1 MSAQPDI
8 EPSAALEA
16 FRRDTRAWLEANCPA
31 EMLHPVVDDA
41 DVCWGGRQ
49 GKFKNEAQKVWL
61 DKMAARGW
69 TVPEWPTEYGGGGL
83 SKDEARVLR
92 EEMAALG
99 CRPPLTSF
107 GISML
112 GPALLKY
119 GNEAQKREHIPKI
132 ARGEIRWCQGYSEP
146 GAGSDLASLKTRA
159 DDKGDHFLVNGSK
172 IWTSYGD
179 KADWIFC
186 LVRTDFNVKKQEG
199 ISFLLF
205 DMASPGIS
213 TRPIR
218 LISGYSPFTQ
228 TFFDNVQV
236 PKANLV
242 GELNK
247 GWTIAKY
254 LLTHE
259 RNMIGGMG
267 LGLRVGGGLSVGQ
280 LAVKHIGLA
289 AGRLAEGALRTE
301 IARFEMDAQ
310 AFALTM
316 SRVQAEAK
324 AGNETGAMSSMLK
337 YYGTELNKRRAEL
350 MMSVAGTESLKFGET
365 PSEGDLAPIWLRTKA
380 NSIEGGTSEIQLNII
395 AKNVLRLPGA

>member
-1 MSAQPDI
+1 MSAQPQI
-8 EPSAALEA
+8 TAEEHLNN
-16 FRRDTRAWLEANCPA
+16 FRRETRAWLEANCPA
-31 EMLHPVVDDA
+31 EMRRPMADET
-41 DVCWGGRQ
+41 DVCWGGRNF
-49 GKFKNEAQKVWL
+49 KFKNEAQRLWL
-61 DKMAARGW
+61 ERMAERGW
-69 TVPEWPTEYGGGGL
+69 TVPDWPKAYGGGGL
-83 SKDEARVLR
+83 SKDEVRALR
-92 EEMAALG
+92 EEMDALK
-99 CRPPLTSF
+99 CRLPLTSF

-119 GNEAQKREHIPKI
+119 GNEEQKREHIPKI

-159 DDKGDHFLVNGSK
+159 EDQGDHFLVNGSK

-186 LVRTDFNVKKQEG
+186 LVRTDFNGKKQEG

-205 DMASPGIS
+205 DMTTPGIS

-228 TFFDNVQV
+228 TFFDNVKV
-236 PKANLV
+236 PKPNLM

-267 LGLRVGGGLSVGQ
+267 TQRMVPLGQ
-280 LAVKHIGLA
+280 LAARAIGLRD
-289 AGRLAEGALRTE
+289 GRLAEPMLRTD
-301 IARFEMDAQ
+301 IARFEMDAL

-316 SRVQAEAK
+316 TRVTDEAR
-324 AGNETGAMSSMLK
+324 AGNETGALSSMLK

-350 MMSVAGTESLKFGET
+350 TMSVGGSEALKFGTAEA
-365 PSEGDLAPIWLRTKA
+365 EVAPMWLRTKG

>member
-1 MSAQPDI
+1 MSASMD
-8 EPSAALEA
+8 SDRALET
-16 FRRDTRAWLEANCPA
+16 FRREVRTWLEANCPP
-31 EMLHPVVDDA
+31 EMRQPVVDESDI
-41 DVCWGGRQ
+41 CWGGRHAQ
-49 GKFKNEAQKVWL
+49 FKNEAQRVWL
-61 DKMAARGW
+61 QRMAERGW
-69 TVPEWPTEYGGGGL
+69 TVPEWPKEYGGGGL

-92 EEMAALG
+92 EAMAAMK

-119 GNEAQKREHIPKI
+119 GNEQQKREHLPKI

-159 DDKGDHFLVNGSK
+159 DDAGDHFIVNGSK

-179 KADWIFC
+179 KADWMFC
-186 LVRTDFNVKKQEG
+186 LVRTSFTGKKQEG

-205 DMASPGIS
+205 DMATPGIT

-228 TFFDNVQV
+228 TFFDNVKV
-236 PKANLV
+236 PKENLV
-242 GELNK
+242 GERDK
-247 GWTIAKY
+247 GWSIAKY

-259 RNMIGGMG
+259 RNMIGAMG
-267 LGLRVGGGLSVGQ
+267 TQRVTPVSQ
-280 LAVKHIGLA
+280 LAIKHVGLVN
-289 AGRLAEGALRTE
+289 GRLAEPVLRTD
-301 IARFEMDAQ
+301 IARFEMDAL
-310 AFALTM
+310 AFSLTM
-316 SRVQAEAK
+316 TRVTDEAK

-350 MMSVAGTESLKFGET
+350 VMSVAGSEGLKFGDAAGEAQ
-365 PSEGDLAPIWLRTKA
+365 LAATWLRTKA

>member
-1 MSAQPDI
+1 MSAQPQTD
-8 EPSAALEA
+8 PSAALDA
-16 FRRDTRAWLEANCPA
+16 FRRETREWLEANCPP
-31 EMLHPVVDDA
+31 EMRQPVADET
-41 DVCWGGRQ
+41 DVCWGGRNW
-49 GKFKNEAQKVWL
+49 KFKNEAQKVWL
-61 DKMAARGW
+61 ERMAERGW
-69 TVPEWPTEYGGGGL
+69 TVPEWPKAYGGGGL

-92 EEMAALG
+92 EEMAALN
-99 CRPPLTSF
+99 CRSPLTSF

-119 GNEAQKREHIPKI
+119 GSEAQKQEHIPKI
-132 ARGEIRWCQGYSEP
+132 VRGEIRWCQGYSEP

-159 DDKGDHFLVNGSK
+159 EDKGDHFLVNGSK

-186 LVRTDFNVKKQEG
+186 LVRTDFNVKKQAG

-205 DMASPGIS
+205 DMESPGIS
-213 TRPIR
+213 TSPIR

-228 TFFDNVQV
+228 TFFDNVKV
-236 PKANLV
+236 PKDNLV

-267 LGLRVGGGLSVGQ
+267 LGLRVGGSLTVSQ
-280 LAVKHIGLA
+280 LAVKNIGLA
-289 AGRLAEGALRTE
+289 AGRLAEGALRSE

-316 SRVQAEAK
+316 RRVQAEAK

-350 MMSVAGTESLKFGET
+350 MMSVTGTESLKFGDA

-395 AKNVLRLPGA
+395 AKNVLRLPSA

>member
-1 MSAQPDI
+1 MSAQLKT
-8 EPSAALEA
+8 EEQLEA
-16 FRRDTRAWLEANCPA
+16 FRRDTRTWLEANCPP
-31 EMLHPVVDDA
+31 EMRQPVLEEG
-41 DVCWGGRQ
+41 DVCWGGRRRT
-49 GKFKNEAQKVWL
+49 FRNDAQRVWL
-61 DKMAARGW
+61 ERMAERGW
-69 TVPEWPTEYGGGGL
+69 TVPEWPKQYGGGGL
-83 SKDEARVLR
+83 SKEEARVLR
-92 EEMAALG
+92 EELARLK

-119 GNEAQKREHIPKI
+119 GNEKQKQEHIPKI

-159 DDKGDHFLVNGSK
+159 DDKGDHYLINGSK

-186 LVRTDFNVKKQEG
+186 LVRTDFGAKKQEG

-205 DMASPGIS
+205 DMESPGIS

-228 TFFDNVQV
+228 TFFDNVSV
-236 PKANLV
+236 PKENLV

-267 LGLRVGGGLSVGQ
+267 TQRVTPLSQ
-280 LAVKHIGLA
+280 LAIKSIGLA
-289 AGRLAEGALRTE
+289 SGRLAEGALRTD
-301 IARFEMDAQ
+301 IARFEMDAL

-316 SRVQAEAK
+316 SRVTDEAK

-350 MMSVAGTESLKFGET
+350 TMSVTGTDALKFGDSHGEA
-365 PSEGDLAPIWLRTKA
+365 DLAAMWLRTKA
-380 NSIEGGTSEIQLNII
+380 NSIEGGTSEVQLNII

>member
-1 MSAQPDI
+1 MSAQRNSDQL
-8 EPSAALEA
+8 LEA
-16 FRRDTRAWLEANCPA
+16 FRHDTREWLEANCPP
-31 EMLHPVVDDA
+31 EMRQPVLDEYDI
-41 DVCWGGRQ
+41 CWGGRRAQ
-49 GKFKNEAQKVWL
+49 FKNDAQRVWL
-61 DKMAARGW
+61 QRMAERGW
-69 TVPEWPTEYGGGGL
+69 TVPDWPKQYGGGGL

-92 EEMAALG
+92 EEMAALK
-99 CRPPLTSF
+99 CRSPLTSF

-119 GNEAQKREHIPKI
+119 GNEKQKSEHIPKI
-132 ARGEIRWCQGYSEP
+132 VRGEIRWCQGYSEP

-159 DDKGDHFLVNGSK
+159 DDRGEHFVVNGSK

-179 KADWIFC
+179 KSDWIFC
-186 LVRTDFNVKKQEG
+186 LVRTSFTGKKQEG

-205 DMASPGIS
+205 DMES
-213 TRPIR
+213 TGVTTSPIR

-228 TFFDNVQV
+228 TFFDNVNV
-236 PKANLV
+236 PKENLL
-242 GELNK
+242 GELNT

-267 LGLRVGGGLSVGQ
+267 TQRVTPLSQ
-280 LAVKHIGLA
+280 LAIKNIGLA
-289 AGRLAEGALRTE
+289 AGRLAEPALRTD
-301 IARFEMDAQ
+301 IARFEMDSL

-316 SRVQAEAK
+316 NRVTDEAK
-324 AGNETGAMSSMLK
+324 AGNETGAMSSVLK

-350 MMSVAGTESLKFGET
+350 TMSVAGSEGLKFGDARGE
-365 PSEGDLAPIWLRTKA
+365 EQLAAMWLRTKA